1 MVLEDVDV
9 VEVARFGLIQSKKLL
24 KCRFGSDDG
33 WLCG

>member
-9 VEVARFGLIQSKKLL
+9 VKVARFGLIQSKKLL